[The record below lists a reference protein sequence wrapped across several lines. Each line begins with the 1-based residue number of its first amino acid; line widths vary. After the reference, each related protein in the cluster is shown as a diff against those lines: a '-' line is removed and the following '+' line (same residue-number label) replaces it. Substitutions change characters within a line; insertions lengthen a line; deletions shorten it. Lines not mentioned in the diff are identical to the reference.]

1 MKFKKLL
8 ILFLLNNLIG
18 TLYYLIIAFI
28 VNSFDIMSNTN
39 AFGRAVII
47 LIYLIMSVIYS
58 INYVIKKGLIR

>member
-8 ILFLLNNLIG
+8 ILFLLNNLIA

-47 LIYLIMSVIYS
+47 LIYLFMISIYS
-58 INYVIKKGLIR
+58 INYVIKKGVLR